1 MEINDYEMAHFR
13 NLPALY
19 DVGAEK
25 REEAFLD
32 VISIPNAD

>member
-25 REEAFLD
+25 RDEDFWT
-32 VISIPNAD
+32 